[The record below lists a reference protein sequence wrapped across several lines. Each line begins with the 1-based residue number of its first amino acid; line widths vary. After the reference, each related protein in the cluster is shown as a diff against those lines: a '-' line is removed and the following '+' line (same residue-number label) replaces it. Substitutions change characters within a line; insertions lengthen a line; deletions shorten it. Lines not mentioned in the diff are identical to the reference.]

1 MTSAE
6 AHDEIQRALLK
17 RGLGAISFTRHVQE
31 RGALERDFSSRD
43 VEHVLSKGTV
53 GIPTWDGDFKNWICV
68 VRGTD
73 LDGDELN
80 VVVGLDPAWER
91 ITVITGF

>member
-1 MTSAE
+1 MTAAE
-6 AHDEIQRALLK
+6 ASDEIQRALLK

-31 RGALERDFSSRD
+31 RGSRGRDFSSRD
-43 VEHVLSKGTV
+43 VEHVLRNGTV
-53 GIPTWDGDFKNWICV
+53 GIPSRDECFKNWTCRV
-68 VRGTD
+68 SGTD

-80 VVVGLDPAWER
+80 VIVALDPAWER